1 MQISTLVA
9 LSSRRICIHRDKFI
23 RLCSTNTREQFLQP
37 SGATFYMT
45 NDV

>member
-9 LSSRRICIHRDKFI
+9 LSSRRIHRDKFI